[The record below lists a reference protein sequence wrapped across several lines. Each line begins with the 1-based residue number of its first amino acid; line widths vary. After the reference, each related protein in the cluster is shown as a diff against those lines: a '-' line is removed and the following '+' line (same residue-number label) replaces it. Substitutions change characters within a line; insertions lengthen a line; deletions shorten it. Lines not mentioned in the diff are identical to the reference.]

1 MSTDIKLQEVKRIMS
16 KMTDCFIK
24 QLSQLPNISETNED
38 NKNVKLKTIQTIL
51 DDIKTSED
59 TDSHLFRDSLKKAKG
74 KHYSLQAFKPKTNY
88 PHASTKQKFHEI
100 SQNDM
105 PNKRP
110 MSGRKGTPQ
119 YNSPSTWAGLK
130 KQPSSK
136 SQYKN
141 HKYGRN

>member
-1 MSTDIKLQEVKRIMS
+1 
-16 KMTDCFIK
+16 MTDCFIK

-136 SQYKN
+136 
-141 HKYGRN
+141 R